1 MVMSVFEV
9 DPLQSSA
16 WRTVTWPSNDSVDL
30 SVLNSFED
38 SQLDGEGDLIVEL
51 IDLYLGEGKRQ
62 VEVIHE
68 AIDKKDS
75 LAIKSAAHSLRGSSS
90 NIGVLQMALIC
101 EQIEK
106 HAAAEAFPY
115 LQELTHS
122 LTHEFEHVCVLLRAE
137 RERRTDEDSYC
148 RR

>member
-51 IDLYLGEGKRQ
+51 IDLYLEEGKRQ
-62 VEVIHE
+62 VEVINE

-106 HAAAEAFPY
+106 QAAAEAFLY
-115 LQELTHS
+115 LQELTPS
-122 LTHEFEHVCVLLRAE
+122 LTHEFEHVCELLRAE
-137 RERRTDEDSYC
+137 RERRTE
-148 RR
+148 